1 MKTEIFGKTQRHI
14 YARVHLPNF
23 PQDLTPLYENLGKTI
38 TPRSASLVLMD
49 IVGAG
54 NIDFKFAEAEYDD
67 YEEFN
72 YNEGYYPG
80 KQNFS
85 CVLKHRPF

>member
-1 MKTEIFGKTQRHI
+1 MVKLADIFMVVGNVVTDDTD
-14 YARVHLPNF
+14 HLFNC

-38 TPRSASLVLMD
+38 SPRSASLVLMD

-54 NIDFKFAEAEYDD
+54 NIDFKFVDAEYDD

-80 KQNFS
+80 KPDFKR
-85 CVLKHRPF
+85 VEA

>member
-1 MKTEIFGKTQRHI
+1 MFMTVIN
-14 YARVHLPNF
+14 HLSNS

-38 TPRSASLVLMD
+38 SPRSASIVLMD

-54 NIDFKFAEAEYDD
+54 NIDFKFVDAEYDD

-80 KQNFS
+80 KPYFNLVDMMSLMALTSFT
-85 CVLKHRPF
+85 

>member
-1 MKTEIFGKTQRHI
+1 MFMTVIN
-14 YARVHLPNF
+14 HLSNS

-38 TPRSASLVLMD
+38 SPRSASIVLMD

-54 NIDFKFAEAEYDD
+54 NIDFKFVDAEYDD

-80 KQNFS
+80 KPDFNRVDMMSLMALTSFT
-85 CVLKHRPF
+85 